1 MGKIQKHF
9 IDYGCG
15 FPVILKNVPM
25 IQVRGVWT
33 PDINYAELHKAVLHA
48 LANKPVR
55 LTGNE
60 IKFIRH
66 YFEWTLTQFG
76 EYFDVSHPAV
86 LKWEAAGD
94 DVPPIK
100 WSIERD
106 IRLFILDRLKE
117 TPKQI
122 GELYQ
127 GLRSV
132 VGRPKTNKLNLGDFF
147 RPDISQQET
156 EGGPCAGIGAHRGK
170 AGLQ

>member
-1 MGKIQKHF
+1 MKIQKNF
-9 IDYGCG
+9 VDYGCG
-15 FPVILKNVPM
+15 FPVILENVPM
-25 IQVRGVWT
+25 TQVRGVWT
-33 PDINYAELHKAVLHA
+33 PDINYVDLHKAVLRA
-48 LANKPVR
+48 LANKPAR

-60 IKFIRH
+60 IKFVRH
-66 YFEWTLTQFG
+66 YFEWTLAQFG

-106 IRLFILDRLKE
+106 IRLFILDRLEE
-117 TPKQI
+117 TPKRI

-132 VGRPKTNKLNLGDFF
+132 VGQPKTNKLNIGGFF
-147 RPDISQQET
+147 KS
-156 EGGPCAGIGAHRGK
+156 GK
-170 AGLQ
+170 AQTEVSHALN